1 MLTSNQLTKIKAQ
14 KIKSHLNNLGLLEDL
29 ESLNIESNKS
39 IKYNKLN
46 PKQHFLFKR
55 VLHGLKIYDKSELA
69 EMHWDKK
76 RRITK
81 VWKRG
86 QMVINEWK
94 QLLSHKKSNEIFSIF
109 ECSKL
114 AKEIVNEPFVYMP
127 DYINKLSFKS
137 FGIEY
142 EHIMI
147 KFISKGLLPKNFF
160 DLK

>member
-1 MLTSNQLTKIKAQ
+1 MLTQDQLTKIKLQ
-14 KIKSHLNNLGLLEDL
+14 KIQSHLNYLGLLEDL
-29 ESLNIESNKS
+29 ESLNLKSNKS

-55 VLHGLKIYDKSELA
+55 VLHGLKMYSQE
-69 EMHWDKK
+69 EVSNMHWDKK

-86 QMVINEWK
+86 QMVINQWK
-94 QLLSHKKSNEIFSIF
+94 QYLTYKESNKIFSIF
-109 ECSKL
+109 ASSKL
-114 AKEIVNEPFVYMP
+114 AKEIVNDPFTYMP

-142 EHIMI
+142 EHLII
-147 KFISKGLLPKNFF
+147 KFIANGLLPKNFF